1 MARKIPGNL
10 FILGQPFDVDLEG
23 SRRTREDHPLLPKK
37 GSIAGEQTS
46 LVPKIEPT
54 ELIVFLADPWSLN
67 VYLFPGSKLTPSL
80 LLKLPSPFRD
90 LF

>member
-1 MARKIPGNL
+1 MPHTG
-10 FILGQPFDVDLEG
+10 
-23 SRRTREDHPLLPKK
+23 TPLPQKK
-37 GSIAGEQTS
+37 GPTAGEQTG
-46 LVPKIEPT
+46 LVPKIEPI

-67 VYLFPGSKLTPSL
+67 VYLSPGSKLTLSV